1 MVRLNKTI
9 SALLAGIII
18 LYSGSI
24 AFAGL
29 ADEQQRL
36 NQVNQQMKQ
45 AESQLKG
52 VKNEK
57 NSLLKELAE
66 LNNKLN
72 EAENQLSKVES
83 DIKVTQKEL
92 DKLSKELDEA
102 QRKMDERDGL
112 YKQRIRNM
120 YINSGYGYVEVLLDA
135 ENFGDLVSR
144 LYLVSK
150 VASYDLSVLEEMKEY
165 RDTVQQKK
173 DQMKEKELKMLSL
186 KNDLVKKRKEIQ
198 LVAASRNDTLRQ
210 VQNKEKMLESMLDE
224 LEKTSREIQLTILKL
239 QSKDGSFIGGTFV
252 WPAPGYKRITSDF
265 GWRVHPIYKTKK
277 YHSGIDIGVP
287 WGKKIVAAGNG
298 KVIYADWYGGYGQT
312 VMIDHGGGIVTL
324 YAHNSSLKVKTGSIV
339 KAGDT
344 VAIAGS
350 TGLSTGPHLH
360 FEVRKNGEVVNP
372 KPWLGL

>member
-1 MVRLNKTI
+1 MRLKVTVA
-9 SALLAGIII
+9 ALLAGIII
-18 LYSGSI
+18 LHSGSAAI
-24 AFAGL
+24 ASL
-29 ADEQQRL
+29 ADEQQKL
-36 NQVNQQMKQ
+36 NQVNQQKKQ
-45 AESQLKG
+45 VESQLNS

-57 NSLLKELAE
+57 NNLLKELAE
-66 LNNKLN
+66 LNNQLN
-72 EAENQLSKVES
+72 EAENRLNKVEN
-83 DIKVTQKEL
+83 DIKITQQEL

-102 QRKMDERDGL
+102 QKKMDERDDL

-150 VASYDLSVLEEMKEY
+150 IASYDLSVLEEMKEY
-165 RDTVQQKK
+165 RDTVQEKK
-173 DQMKEKELKMLSL
+173 DKMKEKELKMLSL

-210 VQNKEKMLESMLDE
+210 VQSKEKTYESMLDE

-324 YAHNSSLKVKTGSIV
+324 YAHNSSLKVKPGSIV

-344 VAIAGS
+344 VAISGS

-372 KPWLGL
+372 KPWIGL